1 LDGEVLTSAV
11 AVIPARFASSRFPGK
26 ILARETGKFLI
37 QHVYE
42 QACKAKLVREVI
54 IAADDERTM
63 DAARSFG
70 AGAVMTDPDLPS
82 GTDRV
87 AAVVRDLDVDL
98 VVNVQGDEP
107 LMNPQAIDQLVELM
121 ADGKTP
127 MATLA
132 TPFESRED
140 VVNPNC
146 VKVILNKDGYAMYFS
161 RSVIPFPREGFEALP
176 VGFEHL
182 LHLGIYAYRK
192 DFLLKLTTLPPAPLE
207 QIEKLEQLRVLWN
220 GYLIKVGVT
229 PYRTNGIDTPEQYK
243 QFVDDFLKV
252 KNVKVKK

>member
-1 LDGEVLTSAV
+1 MDGKVLANAV
-11 AVIPARFASSRFPGK
+11 VVIPARFASSRFPGK

-37 QHVYE
+37 QHVFE
-42 QACKAKLVREVI
+42 QARKAQSVREVL
-54 IAADDERTM
+54 IAADDPRTIE
-63 DAARSFG
+63 AAQSFG
-70 AGAVMTDPDLPS
+70 ARAVMTDPDLPS

-87 AAVVRDLDVDL
+87 AAAVRDIEVDL

-107 LMNPQAIDQLVELM
+107 TMNPRAIDQLVELM

-132 TPFESRED
+132 TPFRSREETA
-140 VVNPNC
+140 NPNC

-161 RSVIPFPREGFEALP
+161 RSVIPYPREGYEAMP
-176 VGFEHL
+176 AGVEHL

-192 DFLLKLTTLPPAPLE
+192 EFLLKLTTLPPATPE

-220 GYLIKVGVT
+220 GYNIKVGVT
-229 PYRTNGIDTPEQYK
+229 PYRTSGIDTPEQYK
-243 QFVDDFLKV
+243 LFVEEYF
-252 KNVKVKK
+252 KNNK

>member
-1 LDGEVLTSAV
+1 MTSAV

>member
-1 LDGEVLTSAV
+1 LDGNVLASAV

-42 QACKAKLVREVI
+42 QACKATSVVKVI
-54 IAADDERTM
+54 IAADDERTV
-63 DAARSFG
+63 AAAKSFG
-70 AGAVMTDPDLPS
+70 AYVVMTDPNLPS

-87 AAVVRDLDVDL
+87 AAAVRELDVDL

-107 LMNPQAIDQLVELM
+107 LMNPNAIDQLVELM
-121 ADGKTP
+121 GDGITP

-132 TPFESRED
+132 TPFQSREEIN
-140 VVNPNC
+140 NPNC
-146 VKVILNKDGYAMYFS
+146 VKVIADKDGLAIYFS
-161 RSVIPFPREGFEALP
+161 RSVIPYPREGFDSVPADFP
-176 VGFEHL
+176 HL

-220 GYLIKVGVT
+220 GYNIKVGVT
-229 PYRTNGIDTPEQYK
+229 PYRTTGIDTPEQYK
-243 QFVDDFLKV
+243 QFVEEYSRM
-252 KNVKVKK
+252 KK